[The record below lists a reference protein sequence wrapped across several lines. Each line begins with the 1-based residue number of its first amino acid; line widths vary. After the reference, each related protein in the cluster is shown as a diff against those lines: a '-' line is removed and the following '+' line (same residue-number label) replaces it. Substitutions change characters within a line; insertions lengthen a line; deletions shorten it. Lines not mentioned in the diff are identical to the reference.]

1 MTRPLGA
8 PEHHAWGPFRAFANG
23 NYLRLWIANFLSYTP
38 RWMQMTL
45 LAWLIL
51 ELSDSPWL
59 VALIGFFSS
68 MPMLFLGLLG
78 GVLADRL
85 NRQRLL
91 VVLQAVNTVVS
102 LLMTVA
108 LVTGTVQV
116 WHGYLVVAVAGAS
129 WALAT
134 PSRRA
139 LLIDLLGTSGITN
152 AVALDSVGM
161 NGSRM
166 IGPALGGALIALI
179 GVTGGFVVTTISYAL
194 GLMLLMTLRVNQVEH
209 PARQSESVARN
220 LAEGL
225 RYAGQNRIIKADI
238 YITVIMNFLLFPYMQ
253 MVPVLARDV
262 LHVGPTLMGLL
273 QSAEG
278 LGALVGSIAIASIA
292 SIRYYGRYFVIGS
305 AIALL
310 AVVGF
315 SMSEWYILSF
325 PMLLIVGMGTA
336 CFGTMQS
343 TMVMLSASDEMRGR
357 ALGVISL
364 AIGAGPLGSLV
375 LGAVADA
382 VSPVFAV
389 RAHALLG
396 VILLSL
402 TVLVIPVVMDRTETA
417 WRAPSRTVQDKK

>member
-1 MTRPLGA
+1 MTRPLDVPDYGGW
-8 PEHHAWGPFRAFANG
+8 EPFRAFAHRG
-23 NYLRLWIANFLSYTP
+23 YLRLWIANFLSYTP

-68 MPMLFLGLLG
+68 MPMLLLGLFG

-85 NRQRLL
+85 NRLRLL
-91 VVLQAVNTVVS
+91 VMLQVANTVVS
-102 LLMTVA
+102 LLMTFV

-129 WALAT
+129 WALGT

-179 GVTGGFVVTTISYAL
+179 GVTGGFAVTTVSYAL
-194 GLMLLMTLRVNQVEH
+194 GLVLLMTLRVNQVERA
-209 PARQSESVARN
+209 PQAQSVRRN

-225 RYAGQNRIIKADI
+225 RYAGQNPVIKADI
-238 YITVIMNFLLFPYMQ
+238 YITIIMNFLLFPYMQ

-262 LHVGPTLMGLL
+262 LHVGPTLMRLL

-278 LGALVGSIAIASIA
+278 IGALVGSIVIASIA
-292 SIRYYGRYFVIGS
+292 TIRYHGRYFVIGS
-305 AIALL
+305 PIALMAL
-310 AVVGF
+310 VGF
-315 SMSEWYILSF
+315 SMSAWYIVSF
-325 PMLLIVGMGTA
+325 PLLLLVGMGTA

-343 TMVMLSASDEMRGR
+343 TIVMLSAPDEMRGR

-375 LGAVADA
+375 GVVADA

-389 RAHALLG
+389 RTHALLG

-402 TVLVIPVVMDRTETA
+402 TVLVIPAIMDRTETA
-417 WRAPSRTVQDKK
+417 WRMPSGSAT

>member
-1 MTRPLGA
+1 VTPPLQGQELGA
-8 PEHHAWGPFRAFANG
+8 RGPFRALANRG
-23 NYLRLWIANFLSYTP
+23 YLRLWIANFLSYTP

-59 VALIGFFSS
+59 VALVGFFSS
-68 MPMLFLGLLG
+68 VPMLFLGLFG

-91 VVLQAVNTVVS
+91 IVLQAANTAAS
-102 LLMTVA
+102 LFLTITLMTD
-108 LVTGTVQV
+108 TVQI
-116 WHGYLVVAVAGAS
+116 WHAYLVITVAGSS
-129 WALAT
+129 WALGT

-139 LLIDLLGTSGITN
+139 LIIDLLGTSGITN

-166 IGPALGGALIALI
+166 LGPALGGALIAWI
-179 GVTGGFVVTTISYAL
+179 GVAGGVAITTVSYAL
-194 GLMLLMTLRVNQVEH
+194 GLVLLMTLRVHQVARL
-209 PARQSESVARN
+209 ARQPQSVLRN

-225 RYAGQNRIIKADI
+225 RYAGRNRIIKADI

-262 LHVGPTLMGLL
+262 LHVGPSLMGLL

-278 LGALVGSIAIASIA
+278 VGALVGSIGIASFT
-292 SIRYYGRYFVIGS
+292 SISYHGRYFVIGS
-305 AIALL
+305 ILALL
-310 AVVGF
+310 GLVGF
-315 SMSEWYILSF
+315 SMSEWYIVSF
-325 PMLLIVGMGTA
+325 PILLLVGMGTA

-343 TMVMLSASDEMRGR
+343 TLVMLAASDEMRGR

-382 VSPVFAV
+382 VSPIFAI
-389 RAHALLG
+389 RAHALMG

-402 TVLVIPVVMDRTETA
+402 TVLGIPAIMDRTELA
-417 WRAPSRTVQDKK
+417 WRAPSGSAT

>member
-1 MTRPLGA
+1 MTRPLA
-8 PEHHAWGPFRAFANG
+8 PQAHRDWGPFRAFADHG
-23 NYLRLWIANFLSYTP
+23 YLRLWIANLLSYTP

-68 MPMLFLGLLG
+68 MPMLLLGLFG

-85 NRQRLL
+85 NRLRLL
-91 VVLQAVNTVVS
+91 IVLQAANTAASVF
-102 LLMTVA
+102 LTFM
-108 LVTGTVQV
+108 LVTGSVEV
-116 WHGYLVVAVAGAS
+116 WHGYLVVAIAGSS
-129 WALAT
+129 WALGT

-139 LLIDLLGTSGITN
+139 LIIDLLGTSGITN

-166 IGPALGGALIALI
+166 LGPALGGALIAWV
-179 GVTGGFVVTTISYAL
+179 GVTGGIAVTAVSYGL
-194 GLMLLMTLRVNQVEH
+194 GLILLMTLRVNQVER
-209 PARQSESVARN
+209 PARQVQSMARN

-225 RYAGQNRIIKADI
+225 RYANQNPVIKADI
-238 YITVIMNFLLFPYMQ
+238 YITIIMNFLLFPYMQ

-262 LHVGPTLMGLL
+262 LRVGPTLMGLL

-278 LGALVGSIAIASIA
+278 VGALVGSITIASLAAIN
-292 SIRYYGRYFVIGS
+292 YHGRFF
-305 AIALL
+305 
-310 AVVGF
+310 VVGSTVALMALVAF
-315 SMSEWYILSF
+315 SMATWYIVAF
-325 PMLLIVGMGTA
+325 PLLFLVGMGTA

-343 TMVMLSASDEMRGR
+343 TIVMLAATDDMRGR

-364 AIGAGPLGSLV
+364 AIGSGPLGSLV

-389 RAHALLG
+389 RAHALMG

-402 TVLVIPVVMDRTETA
+402 TVLIIPAIMDRTEA
-417 WRAPSRTVQDKK
+417 SWQAPSGSPG

>member
-1 MTRPLGA
+1 M
-8 PEHHAWGPFRAFANG
+8 
-23 NYLRLWIANFLSYTP
+23 
-38 RWMQMTL
+38 L
-45 LAWLIL
+45 L
-51 ELSDSPWL
+51 
-59 VALIGFFSS
+59 
-68 MPMLFLGLLG
+68 LGLFG

-91 VVLQAVNTVVS
+91 IVLQVANTAAS
-102 LLMTVA
+102 LFLTIT
-108 LVTGTVQV
+108 LVTDTVQV
-116 WHGYLVVAVAGAS
+116 WHGYLVVAVAGSS
-129 WALAT
+129 WALGT
-134 PSRRA
+134 PARRA
-139 LLIDLLGTSGITN
+139 LIIDLLGISGITN

-166 IGPALGGALIALI
+166 IGPALAGILIAWV
-179 GVTGGFVVTTISYAL
+179 GVTGGFAVATVSYGL
-194 GLMLLMTLRVNQVEH
+194 GLVLLMTLRVNQIER
-209 PARQSESVARN
+209 PARQPQSVVRN

-225 RYAGQNRIIKADI
+225 RYAGQNRVIRADI
-238 YITVIMNFLLFPYMQ
+238 YITIIMNFLLFPYMQ

-278 LGALVGSIAIASIA
+278 VGALVGSLGIASLA
-292 SIRYYGRYFVIGS
+292 SISYHGRYFVIGS
-305 AIALL
+305 TLALL
-310 AVVGF
+310 ALVGF
-315 SMSEWYILSF
+315 SMSPWYIVSF
-325 PMLLIVGMGTA
+325 PLLFLVGMGTS

-343 TMVMLSASDEMRGR
+343 TIVMLASTDEMRGR

-389 RAHALLG
+389 RTHALIG

-402 TVLVIPVVMDRTETA
+402 TVLVIPMIMDRTEAA
-417 WRAPSRTVQDKK
+417 WQTPSGSAT

>member
-1 MTRPLGA
+1 MTRPLSVPSYGG
-8 PEHHAWGPFRAFANG
+8 WGPFRAFAHRG
-23 NYLRLWIANFLSYTP
+23 YLRLWIANFLSYTP

-59 VALIGFFSS
+59 VALVGFFSS
-68 MPMLFLGLLG
+68 MPMLLLGLFG

-85 NRQRLL
+85 NRRRLL
-91 VVLQAVNTVVS
+91 VVLQVANTVVS
-102 LLMTVA
+102 LLMTLA
-108 LVTGTVQV
+108 LVTGAVQV
-116 WHGYLVVAVAGAS
+116 WHGYVVVAVAGAS
-129 WALAT
+129 WALGT

-166 IGPALGGALIALI
+166 LGPALGGALIALI
-179 GVTGGFVVTTISYAL
+179 GVTGGFAVTTVSYAL
-194 GLMLLMTLRVNQVEH
+194 GLILLMTLRVTQVERA
-209 PARQSESVARN
+209 PQSQSVGRN
-220 LAEGL
+220 LVEGL
-225 RYAGQNRIIKADI
+225 RYAGRNPVIKADI
-238 YITVIMNFLLFPYMQ
+238 YITIIMNFLLFPYMQ

-278 LGALVGSIAIASIA
+278 IGALVGSLTIASVA
-292 SIRYYGRYFVIGS
+292 TIRYHGRYFVIGS
-305 AIALL
+305 TFALMAL
-310 AVVGF
+310 IGF
-315 SMSEWYILSF
+315 SMSSWYILSF
-325 PMLLIVGMGTA
+325 PLLLLVGMGTA

-343 TMVMLSASDEMRGR
+343 TIVMLSAPDEMRGR

-389 RAHALLG
+389 RTHALMG

-402 TVLVIPVVMDRTETA
+402 TVLVVPTIMDRTESV
-417 WRAPSRTVQDKK
+417 WRAPSGSAT

>member
-8 PEHHAWGPFRAFANG
+8 QTHLAWGPFRAFANSS
-23 NYLRLWIANFLSYTP
+23 YLRLWIANFLSYTP

-51 ELSDSPWL
+51 ELSDSAWL
-59 VALIGFFSS
+59 VALVGFFSS
-68 MPMLFLGLLG
+68 MPMLLLGLFG

-85 NRQRLL
+85 NRLRLL
-91 VVLQAVNTVVS
+91 IVLQVANTAAS
-102 LLMTVA
+102 LFLTITLA
-108 LVTGTVQV
+108 TGTVQV
-116 WHGYLVVAVAGAS
+116 WHGYLVVAVTGAS
-129 WALAT
+129 WALGT
-134 PSRRA
+134 PARRA
-139 LLIDLLGTSGITN
+139 LIIDLLGISGITN

-166 IGPALGGALIALI
+166 IGPALGGVLIAWI
-179 GVTGGFVVTTISYAL
+179 GVTGGFVVTTVSYAL
-194 GLMLLMTLRVNQVEH
+194 GLALLMTLRVKQVERL
-209 PARQSESVARN
+209 ARQSQGVVRN

-225 RYAGQNRIIKADI
+225 RYAGQNPVIKADI

-262 LHVGPTLMGLL
+262 LRVGPTLMGLL

-278 LGALVGSIAIASIA
+278 VGALVGSITIASLA
-292 SIRYYGRYFVIGS
+292 SINYHGRYFVIGS
-305 AIALL
+305 IIALL
-310 AVVGF
+310 ALVGF
-315 SMSEWYILSF
+315 SMTQWYIVSF
-325 PMLLIVGMGTA
+325 PLLFVVGMGTA

-343 TMVMLSASDEMRGR
+343 TIVMLSASDEMRGR

-364 AIGAGPLGSLV
+364 AIGSGPLGSLM

-382 VSPVFAV
+382 VSPVFAI
-389 RAHALLG
+389 RAHALMG

-402 TVLVIPVVMDRTETA
+402 TVLVVPAIMDRTEPA
-417 WRAPSRTVQDKK
+417 WQAPPGSTT

>member
-1 MTRPLGA
+1 VTRPLEA
-8 PEHHAWGPFRAFANG
+8 PVYRARGPFRAFADSS
-23 NYLRLWIANFLSYTP
+23 YLRLWIANFLSYTP

-68 MPMLFLGLLG
+68 MPMLLLGLFG

-91 VVLQAVNTVVS
+91 IVLQVANTAAS
-102 LLMTVA
+102 LFLTIT
-108 LVTGTVQV
+108 LVTDTVQV
-116 WHGYLVVAVAGAS
+116 WHGYLVVAVAGSS
-129 WALAT
+129 WALGT
-134 PSRRA
+134 PARRA
-139 LLIDLLGTSGITN
+139 LIIDLLGISGITN

-166 IGPALGGALIALI
+166 IGPALAGILIAWV
-179 GVTGGFVVTTISYAL
+179 GVTGGFAVATVSYGL
-194 GLMLLMTLRVNQVEH
+194 GLVLLMTLRVNQIER
-209 PARQSESVARN
+209 PARQPQSVVRN

-225 RYAGQNRIIKADI
+225 RYAGQNRVIRADI
-238 YITVIMNFLLFPYMQ
+238 YITIIMNFLLFPYMQ

-278 LGALVGSIAIASIA
+278 VGALVGSLGIASLA
-292 SIRYYGRYFVIGS
+292 SISYHGRYFVIGS
-305 AIALL
+305 TLALL
-310 AVVGF
+310 ALVGV
-315 SMSEWYILSF
+315 SMSPWYIVSF
-325 PMLLIVGMGTA
+325 PLLFLVGMGPS

-343 TMVMLSASDEMRGR
+343 TIVMLASTDEMRGR

-364 AIGAGPLGSLV
+364 ASGAGPLGSLV

-389 RAHALLG
+389 RTHALIG

-402 TVLVIPVVMDRTETA
+402 TVLVIPMIMDRTEAA
-417 WRAPSRTVQDKK
+417 WQTPSGSAT

>member
-1 MTRPLGA
+1 MTRPLGV
-8 PEHHAWGPFRAFANG
+8 PGQQAWGPFRAFANSG
-23 NYLRLWIANFLSYTP
+23 YLRLWIANFLSYTP

-68 MPMLFLGLLG
+68 MPMLLLGLFG

-85 NRQRLL
+85 NRLRLL
-91 VVLQAVNTVVS
+91 VVLQVVNTAVS
-102 LLMTVA
+102 LLMTGV
-108 LVTGTVQV
+108 LVTGTVEV
-116 WHGYLVVAVAGAS
+116 WHGYVVVAVAGAS
-129 WALAT
+129 WALGT

-166 IGPALGGALIALI
+166 LGPALGGALIALI
-179 GVTGGFVVTTISYAL
+179 GVTGGFAVTTVSYAL
-194 GLMLLMTLRVNQVEH
+194 GLALLMTLRVKQAERSSQL
-209 PARQSESVARN
+209 PQSVVRN
-220 LAEGL
+220 LAEGF
-225 RYAGQNRIIKADI
+225 RYAGQNRVIKADI

-278 LGALVGSIAIASIA
+278 VGALAGSITIASIA
-292 SIRYYGRYFVIGS
+292 TISYHGRYFVIGS
-305 AIALL
+305 TIALL
-310 AVVGF
+310 ALVGF
-315 SMSEWYILSF
+315 SMSEWYIVSF
-325 PMLLIVGMGTA
+325 PLLLLVGMGTA

-343 TMVMLSASDEMRGR
+343 TIVMISAPDEMRGR

-389 RAHALLG
+389 RTHALLG

-402 TVLVIPVVMDRTETA
+402 TVLVIPAIMDRTETA
-417 WRAPSRTVQDKK
+417 WRAPSGSAT

>member
-1 MTRPLGA
+1 MTRPLDVPDYGG
-8 PEHHAWGPFRAFANG
+8 WGPFRAFAHRG
-23 NYLRLWIANFLSYTP
+23 YLRLWIANFLSYTP

-68 MPMLFLGLLG
+68 MPMLLLGLFG

-85 NRQRLL
+85 NRLRLL
-91 VVLQAVNTVVS
+91 VMLQVANTVVS
-102 LLMTVA
+102 LLMTFV

-129 WALAT
+129 WALGT

-179 GVTGGFVVTTISYAL
+179 GVTGGFAVTTVSYAL
-194 GLMLLMTLRVNQVEH
+194 GLVLLMTLRVNQVERA
-209 PARQSESVARN
+209 PQAQSVRRN

-225 RYAGQNRIIKADI
+225 RYAGQNPVIKADI
-238 YITVIMNFLLFPYMQ
+238 YITIIMNFLLFPYMQ

-278 LGALVGSIAIASIA
+278 IGALVGSIVIASIA
-292 SIRYYGRYFVIGS
+292 TIRYHGRYFVIGS
-305 AIALL
+305 TIALMAL
-310 AVVGF
+310 VGF
-315 SMSEWYILSF
+315 SMSAWYIVSF
-325 PMLLIVGMGTA
+325 PLLLLVGMGTA

-343 TMVMLSASDEMRGR
+343 TIVMLSAPDEMRGR

-389 RAHALLG
+389 RTHALLG

-402 TVLVIPVVMDRTETA
+402 TVLVIPAIMDRTETA
-417 WRAPSRTVQDKK
+417 WRMPSGSAT

>member
-1 MTRPLGA
+1 MTRPLDVPDYGG
-8 PEHHAWGPFRAFANG
+8 WGPFRAFAHRG
-23 NYLRLWIANFLSYTP
+23 YLRLWIANFLSYTP

-68 MPMLFLGLLG
+68 MPMLLLGLFG
-78 GVLADRL
+78 GVLTDRL
-85 NRQRLL
+85 NRLRLL
-91 VVLQAVNTVVS
+91 VMLQVANTVVS
-102 LLMTVA
+102 LLMTFV

-129 WALAT
+129 WALGT

-179 GVTGGFVVTTISYAL
+179 GVTGGFAVTTVSYAL
-194 GLMLLMTLRVNQVEH
+194 GLVLLMTLRVNQVERA
-209 PARQSESVARN
+209 PQAQSVRRN

-225 RYAGQNRIIKADI
+225 RYAGQNPVIKADI
-238 YITVIMNFLLFPYMQ
+238 YITIIMNFLLFPYMQ

-278 LGALVGSIAIASIA
+278 IGALVGSIVIASIA
-292 SIRYYGRYFVIGS
+292 TIRYHGRYFVIGS
-305 AIALL
+305 TIALMAL
-310 AVVGF
+310 VGF
-315 SMSEWYILSF
+315 SMSAWYIVSF
-325 PMLLIVGMGTA
+325 PLLLLVGMGTA

-343 TMVMLSASDEMRGR
+343 TIVMLSAPDEMRGR

-389 RAHALLG
+389 RTHALLG

-402 TVLVIPVVMDRTETA
+402 TVLVIPAIMDRTETA
-417 WRAPSRTVQDKK
+417 WRMPSGSAT